1 MASVSLNLPTNYW
14 QILHVTPTDIEFL
27 QTYLFEHETPLTPR
41 ELAAVLVV
49 ERLRAEQESAA
60 KKQDLTKAYLPKEKY
75 AVGDL
80 IRFPALK
87 SSGRVTAMRAGLN
100 PELGAFE
107 VLTVAMHDGAQKMFA
122 AALENHKL
130 NDPPAEDESASELD
144 PEAVARDF
152 GADLEKKLDSAFAG
166 DKSLV
171 CIAGRW
177 FPRALLLDVNAGHL
191 NLAEAVLDMAG
202 GEPFSTETLMKD
214 LELPADV
221 NPKLAEFSLNYA
233 LQEDPRFDE
242 VGPAGKVLWCL
253 ERLEPEGV
261 RTVPVPLQYVEIT
274 YDRAVL
280 TDQMV
285 ALEAQVD
292 DELSQASAPPA
303 DEVTI
308 SLLYPHWRAGT
319 LPISARVKRLF
330 PTAYESDRVCFTLVD
345 AKTGRKIPA
354 WVVRKHG
361 YVYGLADW
369 YKSQELMPG
378 ALIRVRRG
386 GQPGEVRI
394 EALTHR
400 SVRDWVR
407 TVIVGADGG
416 LVFALLKQ
424 QISAELNDR
433 MALAVPD
440 PAAVDAAR
448 EQAAKS
454 RVSFEDLTRNLM
466 RELTKLS
473 PQGHV
478 HAQELYA
485 GINILRRVP
494 PAPLMA
500 LLATHPEY
508 THVGDLHY
516 RLDEAA

>member
-1 MASVSLNLPTNYW
+1 MASVSLNLPAEYW
-14 QILHVTPTDIEFL
+14 QTLQVNSKDIEFL
-27 QTYLFEHETPLTPR
+27 QTYLFEHEVPLTTR
-41 ELAAVLVV
+41 ELVTVLVT
-49 ERLRAEQESAA
+49 ERVRVEQESAA
-60 KKQDLTKAYLPKEKY
+60 RSMIHRKPYLPKEIY
-75 AVGDL
+75 SVGDTL
-80 IRFPALK
+80 VFPVLRA
-87 SSGRVTAMRAGLN
+87 SGNVTAVRAGMN
-100 PELGAFE
+100 PELAAFN
-107 VLTVAMHDGAQKMFA
+107 VLTVSMDDGAQKMFA
-122 AALENHKL
+122 AALETHKL
-130 NDPPAEDESASELD
+130 NELPAEDESASGLD
-144 PEAVARDF
+144 PEAVAREF
-152 GADLEKKLDSAFAG
+152 GAELETRLDSAFAG
-166 DKSLV
+166 DESLV
-171 CIAGRW
+171 RIAGRW
-177 FPRALLLDVNAGHL
+177 FPRALLLDVNTGHL

-202 GEPFSTETLMKD
+202 GEPLLADALMRD
-214 LELPADV
+214 IELPAGI
-221 NPKLAEFSLNYA
+221 NPNLAEFSLNYA

-242 VGPAGKVLWCL
+242 VGPAGQVLWCL

-261 RTVPVPLQYVEIT
+261 RTIPAPLQYIEIK
-274 YDRAVL
+274 YDRAAL
-280 TDQMV
+280 TSQML

-292 DELSQASAPPA
+292 DELSEAPAPAA

-345 AKTGRKIPA
+345 GKSGKKIPA

-369 YKSQELMPG
+369 YKSQELIPG

-424 QISAELNDR
+424 QISVELNDR
-433 MALAVPD
+433 MAIAVPD
-440 PAAVDAAR
+440 AAGVDAAR
-448 EQAAKS
+448 EQATKS
-454 RVSFEDLTRNLM
+454 RVPFSELTKNLM

-478 HAQELYA
+478 HVQELYA
-485 GINILRRVP
+485 GLNILRRVP

-500 LLATHPEY
+500 LLAGSPEFA
-508 THVGDLHY
+508 HVGDLHF
-516 RLDEAA
+516 RLDE

>member
-1 MASVSLNLPTNYW
+1 MASASLNLPANYW
-14 QILHVTPTDIEFL
+14 QTLHVSPKDIEFL
-27 QTYLFEHETPLTPR
+27 QTHLFEHETPLTPR
-41 ELAAVLVV
+41 ELVAVLVA
-49 ERLRAEQESAA
+49 ERLRAEQDAAA
-60 KKQDLTKAYLPKEKY
+60 KKQDNAKPYLPKEKY

-80 IRFPALK
+80 LRFPALK
-87 SSGRVTAMRAGLN
+87 ASGQVTAARAGAN
-100 PELGAFE
+100 PEMNAFD
-107 VLTVAMHDGAQKMFA
+107 VLTVVMEDGEQKFFA

-130 NDPPAEDESASELD
+130 NSLPVQEESDSELD

-152 GADLEKKLDSAFAG
+152 GADLEKKLDAAFAA
-166 DKSLV
+166 DESLV

-191 NLAEAVLDMAG
+191 NLAEAVLDVSG
-202 GEPFSTETLMKD
+202 GEPLTTEALMKD
-214 LELPADV
+214 IEMPAGV
-221 NPKLAEFSLNYA
+221 NPKLSEFSLNYA

-261 RTVPVPLQYVEIT
+261 RTVPVPLQYVEIA
-274 YDRAVL
+274 YDRTAL
-280 TDQMV
+280 TSQMV

-292 DELSQASAPPA
+292 DELSEAPAPAA

-330 PTAYESDRVCFTLVD
+330 PTAYESDRVRFTLVD
-345 AKTGRKIPA
+345 TKTGKKIPA
-354 WVVRKHG
+354 WVVRTHG
-361 YVYGLADW
+361 YVYGLTDW
-369 YKSQELMPG
+369 YKSQETMPG
-378 ALIRVRRG
+378 ALIRLRRG
-386 GQPGEVRI
+386 DQPGEVRI

-424 QISAELNDR
+424 QVSAELNDR

-448 EQAAKS
+448 DQTAKS
-454 RVSFEDLTRNLM
+454 HISFEDLTRNLM

-478 HAQELYA
+478 HVQELYA
-485 GINILRRVP
+485 GINIMRRVP

-500 LLATHPEY
+500 LLATRPEY
-508 THVGDLHY
+508 VHVGDLHF
-516 RLDEAA
+516 RLDE

>member
-1 MASVSLNLPTNYW
+1 MASASLNLPADYW
-14 QILHVTPTDIEFL
+14 QTLHVTPKDIEFL
-27 QTYLFEHETPLTPR
+27 QTYLFEHETPLTPG
-41 ELAAVLVV
+41 ELVTVLVA
-49 ERLRAEQESAA
+49 ERLRSEQEAAA
-60 KKQDLTKAYLPKEKY
+60 KKQYNTKAYLPMEKY
-75 AVGDL
+75 VVGDSL
-80 IRFPALK
+80 RFPALK
-87 SSGRVTAMRAGLN
+87 SSGRVSAVRAGAN
-100 PELGAFE
+100 PELGAFD
-107 VLTVAMHDGAQKMFA
+107 VLTVAMDDGAQKMFA

-130 NDPPAEDESASELD
+130 NNPPAEEESASELD
-144 PEAVARDF
+144 PETVARDF
-152 GADLEKKLDSAFAG
+152 GVELEKKLDAAFTS
-166 DKSLV
+166 DESLV
-171 CIAGRW
+171 RIAGRW
-177 FPRALLLDVNAGHL
+177 FPRSLLLDVNTGHL

-202 GEPFSTETLMKD
+202 GEPLTTEALMKD
-214 LELPADV
+214 IELPVGV
-221 NPKLAEFSLNYA
+221 NSNLTEFSLNYA

-242 VGPAGKVLWCL
+242 VGSAGQVLWCL

-261 RTVPVPLQYVEIT
+261 RTIPVPLQYVEIEH
-274 YDRAVL
+274 DRAVL
-280 TDQMV
+280 SEQML

-292 DELSQASAPPA
+292 DELSEAPILAA

-319 LPISARVKRLF
+319 LPISARVSRLF
-330 PTAYESDRVCFTLVD
+330 PTAYESDRVRFTLVD
-345 AKTGRKIPA
+345 TKTGKKIPA

-369 YKSQELMPG
+369 YKSQEMIPG

-400 SVRDWVR
+400 SIRDWVR

-424 QISAELNDR
+424 QVSAELNDR

-448 EQAAKS
+448 DQATRS
-454 RVSFEDLTRNLM
+454 RVSFADLTRNLM

-478 HAQELYA
+478 HIQELYA
-485 GINILRRVP
+485 GINIMRRVP

-508 THVGDLHY
+508 VHVGDLHF
-516 RLDEAA
+516 RLDE

>member
-1 MASVSLNLPTNYW
+1 MASVSLNLPADYW
-14 QILHVTPTDIEFL
+14 QSLHVISKDIEFL

-41 ELAAVLVV
+41 ELASVLIA
-49 ERLRAEQESAA
+49 ERLRFEQEAA
-60 KKQDLTKAYLPKEKY
+60 EKKQDNTKAYLPKEKY
-75 AVGDL
+75 VIGDSL
-80 IRFPALK
+80 RFPAIK
-87 SSGRVTAMRAGLN
+87 TSGRVAAVRAGAN
-100 PELGAFE
+100 PELGAFD
-107 VLTVAMHDGAQKMFA
+107 VLTVEMDDGVQKFFA

-130 NDPPAEDESASELD
+130 NNPPEQDEVDSGLD

-152 GADLEKKLDSAFAG
+152 GADLEKKLDAAFAA
-166 DKSLV
+166 DESLV
-171 CIAGRW
+171 RIAGRW
-177 FPRALLLDVNAGHL
+177 FPRALLLDVNTGHL

-202 GEPFSTETLMKD
+202 GEPLSTQALMKD
-214 LELPADV
+214 IELPAGV
-221 NPKLAEFSLNYA
+221 NSKLSEFSLNYA

-261 RTVPVPLQYVEIT
+261 RTIPTPLQYVEIQ
-274 YDRAVL
+274 YDRAAL
-280 TDQMV
+280 TGQMI

-292 DELSQASAPPA
+292 DELSEASAPAA
-303 DEVTI
+303 DELTI

-319 LPISARVKRLF
+319 LPISARAKRLF
-330 PTAYESDRVCFTLVD
+330 PTAYESNRVCFTLVD
-345 AKTGRKIPA
+345 ARTGKKTPA
-354 WVVRKHG
+354 WVVREHG

-369 YKSQELMPG
+369 YKSQDLMPG
-378 ALIRVRRG
+378 ALIRVRHG
-386 GQPGEVRI
+386 DQPGEVRI

-433 MALAVPD
+433 MAIAVPD

-448 EQAAKS
+448 DQTAKS
-454 RVSFEDLTRNLM
+454 RISFEDLTRNLM

-478 HAQELYA
+478 HVQELYA

-500 LLATHPEY
+500 LLATRPEY
-508 THVGDLHY
+508 VHVGDLHF
-516 RLDEAA
+516 RLDE

>member
-1 MASVSLNLPTNYW
+1 MASVFINLPANYW
-14 QILHVTPTDIEFL
+14 QTLHVTPNDIEFL

-41 ELAAVLVV
+41 ELVDVLVV
-49 ERLRAEQESAA
+49 ERLRAEQEAAA
-60 KKQDLTKAYLPKEKY
+60 KKQDNTKAYLPKEKY
-75 AVGDL
+75 AVGDSL
-80 IRFPALK
+80 SFPALK
-87 SSGRVTAMRAGLN
+87 SSGRVTAIRAGLN
-100 PELGAFE
+100 PELGAFD
-107 VLTVAMHDGAQKMFA
+107 VLTVAMDDGAQKMFA
-122 AALENHKL
+122 AALEHHKL
-130 NDPPAEDESASELD
+130 NDPPTENESASDLD

-152 GADLEKKLDSAFAG
+152 GADIEKKLDAAFAG

-177 FPRALLLDVNAGHL
+177 FPRALLLDVNTGHL

-202 GEPFSTETLMKD
+202 GEPFSTEALMKD
-214 LELPADV
+214 LELPAGV
-221 NPKLAEFSLNYA
+221 NSNLTEFSLNYA

-261 RTVPVPLQYVEIT
+261 RTIPVPLQYVEIE
-274 YDRAVL
+274 YDHAAL
-280 TDQMV
+280 TDQML

-292 DELSQASAPPA
+292 DELSETPILAAN
-303 DEVTI
+303 EVTI

-345 AKTGRKIPA
+345 AKTGKKIPA

-378 ALIRVRRG
+378 ALIRVRSG
-386 GQPGEVRI
+386 DQPGEVRI

-400 SVRDWVR
+400 SIRDWVR

-424 QISAELNDR
+424 QVSAELNDR

-448 EQAAKS
+448 DQAAKS
-454 RVSFEDLTRNLM
+454 RISFPDLTKNLM

-478 HAQELYA
+478 HVQELYA
-485 GINILRRVP
+485 GINIMRRVP

-516 RLDEAA
+516 RLDEAV

>member
-1 MASVSLNLPTNYW
+1 LK
-14 QILHVTPTDIEFL
+14 DI
-27 QTYLFEHETPLTPR
+27 
-41 ELAAVLVV
+41 
-49 ERLRAEQESAA
+49 
-60 KKQDLTKAYLPKEKY
+60 
-75 AVGDL
+75 
-80 IRFPALK
+80 
-87 SSGRVTAMRAGLN
+87 
-100 PELGAFE
+100 
-107 VLTVAMHDGAQKMFA
+107 
-122 AALENHKL
+122 
-130 NDPPAEDESASELD
+130 
-144 PEAVARDF
+144 
-152 GADLEKKLDSAFAG
+152 
-166 DKSLV
+166 
-171 CIAGRW
+171 
-177 FPRALLLDVNAGHL
+177 
-191 NLAEAVLDMAG
+191 
-202 GEPFSTETLMKD
+202 
-214 LELPADV
+214 ELPAGV
-221 NPKLAEFSLNYA
+221 NSKLTEFSLNYA

-261 RTVPVPLQYVEIT
+261 RTIPAPLHYVEIE
-274 YDRAVL
+274 YDRSTL
-280 TDQMV
+280 NNQML

-292 DELSQASAPPA
+292 DELSEASVPLV

-308 SLLYPHWRAGT
+308 SLLYPHWRTGT

-330 PTAYESDRVCFTLVD
+330 PTAYESDRVRFTLVD
-345 AKTGRKIPA
+345 TKTGRKIPA

-369 YKSQELMPG
+369 YKSHDLIPG
-378 ALIRVRRG
+378 ALIRIRNG
-386 GQPGEVRI
+386 EQPGEVRI

-407 TVIVGADGG
+407 TVIVGTDGG

-448 EQAAKS
+448 EQTAKS
-454 RVSFEDLTRNLM
+454 RISFADLTKNLM

-478 HAQELYA
+478 HVQELYA

-500 LLATHPEY
+500 LLATHSEY
-508 THVGDLHY
+508 SHVGDLHY
-516 RLDEAA
+516 RLDE

>member
-1 MASVSLNLPTNYW
+1 MASVSLNLPANYW
-14 QILHVTPTDIEFL
+14 QTLHVAPKDIEFL
-27 QTYLFEHETPLTPR
+27 QTYLFEHEVPLTTR
-41 ELAAVLVV
+41 ELVTVLVA
-49 ERLRAEQESAA
+49 ERLRAEQSSAA
-60 KKQDLTKAYLPKEKY
+60 QSMQNRKTYLPKETY
-75 AVGDL
+75 LAGDAL
-80 IRFPALK
+80 VFPAL
-87 SSGRVTAMRAGLN
+87 RAGGNVRAVRAGVN

-107 VLTVAMHDGAQKMFA
+107 VLTVAMDDGAQKLFA
-122 AALENHKL
+122 AALATHKL
-130 NDPPAEDESASELD
+130 NDPPAEDEVDSGLD

-152 GADLEKKLDSAFAG
+152 GADLEKKLDTAFAT
-166 DKSLV
+166 DESLV
-171 CIAGRW
+171 RIAGRW
-177 FPRALLLDVNAGHL
+177 FPRALLLDVNTGHL

-202 GEPFSTETLMKD
+202 GEPLTTEGLMKD
-214 LELPADV
+214 IELPAGV
-221 NPKLAEFSLNYA
+221 NSNLTEFSLNYA
-233 LQEDPRFDE
+233 LQEDARFDE
-242 VGPAGKVLWCL
+242 VGPAGNVLWCL

-261 RTVPVPLQYVEIT
+261 RTIPVPLQYVEIEH
-274 YDRAVL
+274 DRAVL
-280 TDQMV
+280 NEQML

-319 LPISARVKRLF
+319 LPISARVNRLF
-330 PTAYESDRVCFTLVD
+330 PTAYESDRVRFTLVD
-345 AKTGRKIPA
+345 SKTGKKIPA

-361 YVYGLADW
+361 YVYGLMDW

-386 GQPGEVRI
+386 NQPGEVRI

-424 QISAELNDR
+424 QVSAELNDR

-448 EQAAKS
+448 DQAAKS
-454 RVSFEDLTRNLM
+454 RISFADLTKNLM

-478 HAQELYA
+478 HVQELYA

-500 LLATHPEY
+500 LLATRPEY
-508 THVGDLHY
+508 THVGDLHF
-516 RLDEAA
+516 RLDE